1 MVVLRAVVRLGGE
14 SDPLGGVILHE
25 ARGCRSRVPHVP
37 EVLGRRSPHL
47 DILAR
52 LGRARNF
59 GIIESLLPSGPM
71 VRLSGPLVAS
81 CRRPTSG
88 S

>member
-1 MVVLRAVVRLGGE
+1 
-14 SDPLGGVILHE
+14 
-25 ARGCRSRVPHVP
+25 VPHVP

-88 S
+88 SWAAGFSRLARTSARGDCVPARSLVASWTRC